1 MDMAGFFG
9 ELLRER
15 RNVYGFLPKP
25 VPEKIL
31 VQIIKDAT
39 HVPSAGFTQDFDL
52 VIVKDEL
59 TRQKISEACRQ
70 ELYGKMS
77 LARKDFISN
86 APVIV
91 IPCGNM
97 KRFEE
102 KYGNAQTNARLP
114 WWLIDAGF
122 ASLSLILSAFE
133 HGLGASFIGAIE
145 DAKIVDILALPKD
158 GSIVPLAAIPIGYRD
173 PEEHLLWK
181 ERSAKIKQRRKAID
195 ELIHWDKW

>member
-1 MDMAGFFG
+1 MDMARFFG

-31 VQIIKDAT
+31 VQILKDAT

-52 VIVKDEL
+52 VIVKDES
-59 TRQKISEACRQ
+59 TKKKISEACRQ
-70 ELYGKMS
+70 ELYGRMR

-102 KYGNAQTNARLP
+102 KYGDARKNARLP

-133 HGLGASFIGAIE
+133 NGLAASFIGAIE
-145 DAKIVDILALPKD
+145 DAKVVDILALPKD
-158 GSIVPLAAIPIGYRD
+158 GSVVPLAVIPMGYKD
-173 PEEHLLWK
+173 PEERLLWK
-181 ERSAKIKQRRKAID
+181 ERSAKIRQRRKALG
-195 ELIHWDKW
+195 EMVHWDKW